1 MTSKQYPFPRI
12 PLAKELPWLT
22 HVSVWSAPPAKRR
35 ADVRDAFLVGGDGFI
50 SARLGM
56 QERVST
62 MDRILAPHLSSYNFG
77 ENNNFFFDSVQ
88 PSRDFYPP
96 FTFAPSAQY
105 IWRVRSSAIIITAER
120 DAQFELVTIN
130 AVHPTLHAVLRY
142 ALLTNLS
149 KIAIRDIGI
158 SFEASPDV
166 PYPAAGYRGK
176 LEPAHG
182 NILETLEELGT
193 EIRNGAPRP
202 TTNFERSRF
211 LIRGAV
217 GAKRRGYADL
227 FVRFEKIAP
236 KESVNVVHYLVPGLS
251 DSRESAIESANRI
264 EQALTERGIAALL
277 QEVYDFWDHEQRR
290 NAQIATSEPEFTELF
305 ENNAVLQKSVE
316 RATGG
321 YVVID
326 DYTGTWLRDLN
337 GSHRFLLELGEHEE
351 VRRSMDRYYGL
362 DCTNG
367 TLISC
372 YPSDFEPA
380 SPLPPEPNW
389 GDVEQFVT
397 GDVPNFRTLWYAW
410 YFAHTGDLEYL
421 RGRFDYILG
430 AFMRQRLHEHG
441 YLAEYCYDETYGIGP
456 LAPMRKGQS
465 CDNSFIA
472 LRAAQHLANL
482 AALLGRDDAAYLS
495 DYAAKIHAAI
505 EKTFWLQRKGYYA
518 MRVTPEGKLDETPLS
533 VGLLRPLWTGALG
546 GDNDHAIRSA
556 LYTYRKL
563 YQPNGFLK
571 LIPSHDQ
578 TVTMAI
584 GYLLT
589 ALKKIGHPDLDRV
602 MSDMLRWADPSGTF
616 GEYLQDSKAGPVQC
630 FEHLAHRSRIWESG
644 LNADALFYTLTGF
657 EPNAYE
663 KKVTLAPYLP
673 KTWKHFHVS
682 RMRVGN
688 AYLSLSAERVRL
700 GVRYT
705 IEGVSGGMLDIALQL
720 RSVKP
725 VSAKVGGKKRE
736 LDWTKNRFGI
746 YQAEISLT
754 LEPLEKIRIDL

>member
-1 MTSKQYPFPRI
+1 MPSKQYPFPRI
-12 PLAKELPWLT
+12 PLAKELPWLKN
-22 HVSVWSAPPAKRR
+22 VSVWSAPPAKRR
-35 ADVRDAFLVGGDGFI
+35 ADVRDAFLVGGDGLI

-62 MDRILAPHLSSYNFG
+62 MDRILAPYLSSYNFG
-77 ENNNFFFDSVQ
+77 ENNNFFLDTVQ

-96 FTFAPSAQY
+96 FTFTPTAQH

-120 DAQFELVTIN
+120 DAQFELLTVN

-142 ALLTNLS
+142 AVLTNLS
-149 KIAIRDIGI
+149 KVTARDIGI
-158 SFEASPDV
+158 SFAASPDV
-166 PYPAAGYRGK
+166 PFPVAGYRGK
-176 LEPAHG
+176 LEPLSE

-193 EIRNGAPRP
+193 EIRDGAPRP
-202 TTNFERSRF
+202 TTGFERNRF
-211 LIRGAV
+211 LIRGAI

-227 FVRFEKIAP
+227 FVHFEKLKP
-236 KESVNVVHYLVPGLS
+236 KESVSAIHYLVPGLS
-251 DSRESAIESANRI
+251 GSCESAIESANRV
-264 EQALTERGIAALL
+264 EQAIAERGIATLL
-277 QEVYDFWDHEQRR
+277 QEVYDFWGDEKRSKSE
-290 NAQIATSEPEFTELF
+290 ITTSEPEFTELL

-316 RATGG
+316 QATGG

-337 GSHRFLLELGEHEE
+337 GSHRLLLDLGKQED

-362 DCTNG
+362 DRSNG

-380 SPLPPEPNW
+380 DPLPPEPNW

-410 YFAHTGDLEYL
+410 YFAHTGDLEYI
-421 RGRFDYILG
+421 RQRFDYILG

-441 YLAEYCYDETYGIGP
+441 YLADYCYDETYGIGP
-456 LAPMRKGQS
+456 VGQMRKGRS

-482 AALLGRDDAAYLS
+482 ATLLGRDDAEYLS
-495 DYAAKIHAAI
+495 DYAAQIHAAI

-533 VGLLRPLWTGALG
+533 VGLLRPLWTGAFD
-546 GDNDHAIRSA
+546 GDDDHAIRSA

-602 MSDMLRWADPSGTF
+602 MGDMLKWADPSGTF

-657 EPNAYE
+657 EPNAVE

-673 KTWKHFHVS
+673 KGWKHFQAS
-682 RMRVGN
+682 RLRVGN
-688 AYLSLSAERVRL
+688 GDLSLSAERGKR

-705 IEGVSGGMLDIALQL
+705 IEGISGGTLNIALQL
-720 RSVKP
+720 RSGKAI
-725 VSAKVGGKKRE
+725 SAKVDGKERE
-736 LDWTKNRFGI
+736 LDWKKNRFDI
-746 YQAEISLT
+746 YQAVVDLT
-754 LEPLEKIRIDL
+754 LQPGEKIRIEL